1 MRWPDA
7 MLFQISMRQRARHRC
22 LALCVES
29 LLVFILLNETLEEKE
44 EEEEEEEGKGKRSG
58 LRMWRVTF
66 SNLVWV
72 PLCYLIS

>member
-7 MLFQISMRQRARHRC
+7 MLFQISMRRRARRRC

-44 EEEEEEEGKGKRSG
+44 KEDEEEEGKGVG
-58 LRMWRVTF
+58 
-66 SNLVWV
+66 
-72 PLCYLIS
+72 